1 MMQFTI
7 DDAPRTSPRRPA
19 VRAGVRR
26 IFNGYTVPGLVTVEA
41 WPHRS
46 IDHARQIAR
55 RVRRDP
61 AGVLAVCRM
70 FRVPGV
76 IYTRPQSL
84 AACLDPSPFTL
95 HPQSP

>member
-26 IFNGYTVPGLVTVEA
+26 IHNGYTVPGLVTVEA

-76 IYTRPQSL
+76 IYTRPQCL
-84 AACLDPSPFTL
+84 AA
-95 HPQSP
+95 